1 MKKII
6 KNHTE
11 KKTGRR
17 SGVRKTLLRLMSVGL
32 MANRLY
38 ICYNRPVTGFN
49 DAGTGTFNIS
59 RFLEGR
65 VL

>member
-11 KKTGRR
+11 KKPGRR

-32 MANRLY
+32 MLIGLSGCAKEDDEHDQ
-38 ICYNRPVTGFN
+38 GF
-49 DAGTGTFNIS
+49 
-59 RFLEGR
+59 
-65 VL
+65 